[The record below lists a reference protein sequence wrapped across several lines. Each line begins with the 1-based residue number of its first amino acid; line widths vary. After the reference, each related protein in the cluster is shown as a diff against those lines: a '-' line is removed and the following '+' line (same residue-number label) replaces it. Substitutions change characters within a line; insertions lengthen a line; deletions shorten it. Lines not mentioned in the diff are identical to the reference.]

1 MGGGPVRPYDVIVLG
16 LGGMGSATLFHLARR
31 GLRVLGLERFDLVH
45 EYGSSHGLTRLAYW
59 EHPTYVA
66 LLRRSY
72 ELWREL
78 ESGAGEQLLYITGSV
93 DAGPPGSSI
102 FQGALKSS
110 ELHGL
115 PHQVMDGAELH
126 RRFPG
131 YGLPRTMQC
140 LCQPDGGFL
149 LPERCNVAH
158 VTQALTRGAE
168 VHCRE
173 PVLEWGIAGGH
184 AWVRT
189 DRARYE
195 AGRLVICA
203 GPWASKLVPELA
215 QLAIPERQVV
225 AWLQPI
231 QPQHFAMGA
240 FPVFNLEVEEGRYY
254 GFPSFLVPGFKFG
267 KYHHLGEQVD
277 ADTADREPHPKDEEL
292 LRAFAQRYFPDGAGP
307 TLMLKGCLFTNSPD
321 RHFILDLHPEHPE
334 VAIAAG
340 FSGHGY
346 KFCSVVGEIMADLAQ
361 RGETGHDIGFSD
373 WGGLGQSR
381 VASRESR
388 AKKTPHPARSE
399 GPTHHASETG
409 RVGPSLRSG

>member
-1 MGGGPVRPYDVIVLG
+1 VARNAYDVIVLG
-16 LGGMGSATLFHLARR
+16 LGGMGSATLCHLARR

-45 EYGSSHGLTRLAYW
+45 EYGSSHGLTRIIRLAYW

-78 ESGAGEQLLYITGSV
+78 ESGFGERLLYITGSV

-140 LCQPDGGFL
+140 LYQPDGGFL

-158 VTQALTRGAE
+158 VAQALSARAE
-168 VHCRE
+168 VRYRE

-189 DRARYE
+189 ARARYE

-215 QLAIPERQVV
+215 ELAVPERQVV
-225 AWLQPI
+225 AWLQPLHGE
-231 QPQHFAMGA
+231 HFAMGN

-277 ADTADREPHPKDEEL
+277 PDMMDREPRPDDEEL
-292 LRAFAQRYFPDGAGP
+292 LRAFARRYFPDGTGP
-307 TLMLKGCLFTNSPD
+307 TLMLKACLFTNSPD

-361 RGETGHDIGFSD
+361 RGETGHDIEFFRMRRFGA
-373 WGGLGQSR
+373 
-381 VASRESR
+381 VASRRS
-388 AKKTPHPARSE
+388 TVARHE
-399 GPTHHASETG
+399 
-409 RVGPSLRSG
+409 RR

>member
-1 MGGGPVRPYDVIVLG
+1 VAAYDAIVLG

-45 EYGSSHGLTRLAYW
+45 EYGSSHGLTRIIRLAYW

-66 LLRRSY
+66 LLRRAY

-78 ESGAGEQLLYITGSV
+78 ESLAGERLLHITGSV
-93 DAGPPGSSI
+93 DAGPEAGAI
-102 FQGALKSS
+102 FQGALRSS

-115 PHQVMDGAELH
+115 PHEVVDGAELY

-131 YGLPRTMQC
+131 YRLPRETRC
-140 LCQPDGGFL
+140 LYQPDGGFL

-158 VTQALTRGAE
+158 VAQAQVHGAE

-173 PVLEWGIAGGH
+173 PVLEWGAAEGR

-189 DRARYE
+189 TRGRYD

-203 GPWASKLVPELA
+203 GPWASKLVPELRE
-215 QLAIPERQVV
+215 LAVPERQVL
-225 AWLQPI
+225 AWLQPTRPEYF
-231 QPQHFAMGA
+231 QPGA

-267 KYHHLGEQVD
+267 KYHHRGETVD
-277 ADTADREPHPKDEEL
+277 PDAMNREPEPVDEEL
-292 LRAFAQRYFPDGAGP
+292 LRTFALRYFPDGAGP
-307 TLMLKGCLFTNSPD
+307 TLMLKACLFTNSPD
-321 RHFILDLHPEHPE
+321 HHFILDRHPAHPE

-346 KFCSVVGEIMADLAQ
+346 KFCSVVGEVMADLAQ
-361 RGETGHDIGFSD
+361 TGRSRHDIEFF
-373 WGGLGQSR
+373 
-381 VASRESR
+381 R
-388 AKKTPHPARSE
+388 A
-399 GPTHHASETG
+399 G
-409 RVGPSLRSG
+409 RFGAM

>member
-1 MGGGPVRPYDVIVLG
+1 VIVAG

-31 GLRVLGLERFDLVH
+31 GLRVLGLERYDLLH
-45 EYGSSHGLTRLAYW
+45 EYGSSHGLTRIIRLAYW

-78 ESGAGEQLLYITGSV
+78 EALAGEQLLHITGSV
-93 DAGPPGSSI
+93 DAGPADGSI
-102 FQGALKSS
+102 FRGALQSS
-110 ELHGL
+110 RLHGL
-115 PHQVMDGAELH
+115 PHEVMNGDELR

-131 YGLPRTMQC
+131 YRLPREIQC
-140 LCQPDGGFL
+140 LYQPEGGFL

-158 VTQALTRGAE
+158 VAQAQANGAQ

-173 PVLEWGIAGGH
+173 QVLEWGAGSGR

-189 DRARYE
+189 TRGRYE
-195 AGRLVICA
+195 AGGLVICA
-203 GPWASKLVPELA
+203 GSWASKLVPELIG
-215 QLAIPERQVV
+215 LAVPERQVL
-225 AWLQPI
+225 AWLQPSRPEYF
-231 QPQHFAMGA
+231 QTDT

-267 KYHHLGEQVD
+267 KYHHRGEQVD
-277 ADTADREPHPKDEEL
+277 PDGMNREPEPEDEQL
-292 LRAFAQRYFPDGAGP
+292 LRGFAQRYFPEGAGP
-307 TLMLKGCLFTNSPD
+307 TLMLKACLFTNSPD

-346 KFCSVVGEIMADLAQ
+346 KFCSVVGEVMADLAQ
-361 RGETGHDIGFSD
+361 RGETRHDIEFFR
-373 WGGLGQSR
+373 LKRFVGQSPAAR
-381 VASRESR
+381 RQSPVSR
-388 AKKTPHPARSE
+388 
-399 GPTHHASETG
+399 
-409 RVGPSLRSG
+409 